1 MAITITLRL
10 MALLTSLCGEDSL
23 VTRLTSS
30 LRAELE
36 LESFLQCG
44 AWCFTPLA
52 AWEHRWPE
60 DREEIIQTERY
71 INNTQSARFL
81 FVKS

>member
-1 MAITITLRL
+1 
-10 MALLTSLCGEDSL
+10 MALLTSLCGEDTEESL

-36 LESFLQCG
+36 LVSFLQCG

-52 AWEHRWPE
+52 AWEHLWPE
-60 DREEIIQTERY
+60 DREEIIETERY